1 MTIEL
6 DHVQLSIPPRHEA
19 AIVDFYETFL
29 GAQELEKPDALRPN
43 GGCWLQVGE
52 LALHFGVEENFRP
65 HLKSHLAF
73 RLENYD
79 EVVKLL
85 ARDGYDVTV
94 DTRLAEVHR
103 CYVLDPVGNRLEL
116 IAR

>member
-6 DHVQLSIPPRHEA
+6 DHVQLSIPPRYEA

-43 GGCWLQVGE
+43 GGCWLQVGA
-52 LALHFGVEENFRP
+52 LALHFGVEEEFRP

-73 RLENYD
+73 RLTDYD
-79 EVVKLL
+79 EVL
-85 ARDGYDVTV
+85 AALKRDGHEVTI
-94 DTRLAEVHR
+94 DTRLADVR
-103 CYVLDPVGNRLEL
+103 RSYVLDPVGNRLEL
-116 IAR
+116 IAC